1 MDGGEREG
9 DRGKGGNGKWGRKE
23 KRRTVFH
30 GQNNEKKLE
39 NCDAT

>member
-1 MDGGEREG
+1 MDGGERK
-9 DRGKGGNGKWGRKE
+9 RGTEERVEMENGEEK